1 MERAMGGR
9 YAVIAE
15 LDSSRRPVPRRREDR
30 LRSRPRRD
38 YIFPVQ
44 RVARRLDSKTT
55 RGLARPVLL
64 LRLVAFCLALSLS
77 GVVHF
82 MIDLWLDSAAA
93 AQHFSE
99 DSDDDGDRECPP
111 GCGGCHCMHV
121 SPVLPV
127 PFAALGIS
135 KLLPAFEVTWAPY
148 RSTLPPL
155 LAPPGI
161 YRPPRA

>member
-1 MERAMGGR
+1 MPRA
-9 YAVIAE
+9 
-15 LDSSRRPVPRRREDR
+15 S
-30 LRSRPRRD
+30 
-38 YIFPVQ
+38 
-44 RVARRLDSKTT
+44 RRLDSRRI

-82 MIDLWLDSAAA
+82 VIDLWLDSDAA

-99 DSDDDGDRECPP
+99 GSDDDGDRECPP
-111 GCGGCHCMHV
+111 GCGGCHCVHV

-127 PFAALGIS
+127 PFAALGVS
-135 KLLPAFEVTWAPY
+135 RLLPAFEVAWAPY
-148 RSTLPPL
+148 RSTLPPS
-155 LAPPGI
+155 LAPPCI